1 MSEPVAGPGPSSERP
16 TAGPAPEGSPPG
28 SPPDGDLVEPGPG
41 ASPAG
46 SSDGDPSDDGN
57 EAEQQILEQAAA
69 VVEGDIVAIAA
80 ERDEMRAVAQRL
92 QADFENYKKRV
103 AKQQADS
110 VERAA
115 DSLVEKLVPV
125 LEAADLALVH
135 DVGDEARKLAELLIE
150 SMEKEGLEV
159 LRPESGSGFDP
170 NEHEAVMHEPG
181 EGGEPVIADVLRTGY
196 RWRGRLLR
204 AAMVKVKD

>member
-1 MSEPVAGPGPSSERP
+1 M
-16 TAGPAPEGSPPG
+16 
-28 SPPDGDLVEPGPG
+28 G
-41 ASPAG
+41 AVPAG
-46 SSDGDPSDDGN
+46 SADGGLSDGGDAEE
-57 EAEQQILEQAAA
+57 EAQILEQAAA

-80 ERDEMRAVAQRL
+80 ERDEMRALAQRL

-115 DSLVEKLVPV
+115 ESLVEKLVPV

-150 SMEKEGLEV
+150 NMEKEGLEV
-159 LRPESGSGFDP
+159 LRPPSGSTFDP

-181 EGGEPVIADVLRTGY
+181 EGGEPVIAEVFRTGY